1 MDSDVTI
8 LGYKEWIEIVTVTK
22 LKLSGNENYCKFQ
35 VGYQII
41 KWVEF

>member
-22 LKLSGNENYCKFQ
+22 LKLKRGLFGPGISSN
-35 VGYQII
+35 VASH
-41 KWVEF
+41 